1 MKQVEFPSQARP
13 SWVAPLNPAIA
24 AVTARVVARSQAMR
38 AAYLA
43 QVGPAVEAL
52 RRGPAREVTGEEPFV
67 TVQVPGTG
75 GRLSRDER
83 RDGVDE
89 QER

>member
-52 RRGPAREVTGEEPFV
+52 RRGPAREGMLVRCRSAAEG
-67 TVQVPGTG
+67 
-75 GRLSRDER
+75 SIK
-83 RDGVDE
+83 
-89 QER
+89 